1 MIAVASDHAGYELK
15 EKIKAYLIDNGF
27 AIEDFGTNSTESCDY
42 PVFAKEL
49 CQAVQSGKCEKG
61 ILVCGTGIGM
71 SMVANKQKGIRAAAC
86 SDYFSAKFTR
96 MHNDANVL
104 CLGARVIGEGLACE
118 LVDVFIK
125 QILKAENISDVLIC
139 LNKLYIRSFYNEGQF
154 YKPSADTA

>member
-42 PVFAKEL
+42 PVFAKKL

-125 QILKAENISDVLIC
+125 TD
-139 LNKLYIRSFYNEGQF
+139 FEGGKHQRRIDMF
-154 YKPSADTA
+154 E

>member
-125 QILKAENISDVLIC
+125 TD
-139 LNKLYIRSFYNEGQF
+139 FEGGKHQRRIDMF
-154 YKPSADTA
+154 E